1 MTGARKPKA
10 ILKIVG
16 KSLKQFDSVNLATAM
31 RRLAKLSSGPE
42 VARVVTHPDFAQLS
56 VTIGRKAPATPSAS
70 DFAPR
75 ILGKHVGNACLAELV
90 ARAQKQLPR
99 FSEQNLANTAWAL
112 VAMNVNEPVLQSVIA
127 REVSVRLAS
136 RSAETFNCQ
145 ELSNLCWAYAQL
157 GLVAHHDMVQAA
169 ARALAARA
177 REANVQHIASTAS
190 ALARIGRYD
199 DEIMERL
206 GNAGCVR
213 MGTFIPQALSNLM
226 WANGRLMHVHNRLLT
241 ATQTRALA
249 ILPCA

>member
-99 FSEQNLANTAWAL
+99 FRHAYIMCRNGVIT
-112 VAMNVNEPVLQSVIA
+112 VLQSVIA